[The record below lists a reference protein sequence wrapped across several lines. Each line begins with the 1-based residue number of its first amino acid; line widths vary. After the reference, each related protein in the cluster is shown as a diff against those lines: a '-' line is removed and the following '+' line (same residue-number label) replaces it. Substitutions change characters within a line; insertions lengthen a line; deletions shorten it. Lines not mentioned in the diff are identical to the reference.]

1 MFDNEETIKQWIKER
16 GGKDYDGH
24 VVSDV
29 ARTIHGWNEARRRQ
43 STGTRLVLATKL
55 HQKSVLPTIAS

>member
-1 MFDNEETIKQWIKER
+1 MNIARLLAGFSEKSQMFDNEETIKQWIKER

-43 STGTRLVLATKL
+43 STGT
-55 HQKSVLPTIAS
+55 